1 LTVEIVIY
9 YFVSPGYIARKHFIL
24 RHVNVLEVVV
34 F

>member
-1 LTVEIVIY
+1 LIVEIVIY
-9 YFVSPGYIARKHFIL
+9 YFVLPGYIVRKHVIL